1 MKHSTL
7 LLMMLDM
14 EKQSC
19 KSLLSMNNTSVWILQ
34 EDIEILWKL
43 WKLRVEQLHMCVR
56 NGLVED

>member
-1 MKHSTL
+1 
-7 LLMMLDM
+7 M

-43 WKLRVEQLHMCVR
+43 RVEQLHMCVR